1 LISYLLL
8 YHSYSASL
16 ACFETSNSAGT
27 MAHSGKVTAMEK
39 VFHFDSASEPYV
51 ADAAVLCCFDQRI
64 RLAVHKF
71 LQRQGILRPDM
82 IVVAGGAKTLASP
95 RNDFERDF
103 ILEQVRMSILLHRT
117 ERVFLMSH
125 SDCATYGGLAAFGG
139 NPEKEA
145 LHHRQELRRAAQ
157 LIQDKFP
164 EVRVERFFIN
174 FEGIFAAAE
183 QGVEQVA

>member
-1 LISYLLL
+1 
-8 YHSYSASL
+8 
-16 ACFETSNSAGT
+16 
-27 MAHSGKVTAMEK
+27 MEK
-39 VFHFDSASEPYV
+39 VFHFDSAAEPYV

-64 RLAVHKF
+64 RLAVYKF
-71 LQRQGILRPDM
+71 LQKRGILRPDM

-117 ERVFLMSH
+117 ERVYLMSH

-145 LHHRQELRRAAQ
+145 LHHKQELKRAAQ
-157 LIQDKFP
+157 LIHDRFP
-164 EVRVERFFIN
+164 DVRVECFFVT
-174 FEGIFAAAE
+174 FEGVFAMTE
-183 QGVEQVA
+183 QGMEQVA